1 MTTCF
6 LFYWDTPAVNPAFLK
21 HSICWVFLSA
31 HPICRFPGSCK
42 HTTHCLNNLLYTHAN
57 RRATQTGA
65 QRKRFCLLRGD
76 ASKLQT
82 AINMHLHTRAPSRTH
97 TNKLSSLLA
106 KSVKQTKTF
115 LWVPQNFDFR
125 KNRIHKLFIGQ
136 QRRVCL
142 FVSVCGSSLCVVD
155 WVGTE
160 IIALS
165 ICDGVRGRLGGR
177 RVCLRSIEA
186 VNSVALLKQRAGP
199 TNSFISHNVTRGQLT
214 LNLSPAARGACTL
227 LTAPVLHCK
236 TCCCCVTLTS
246 YLQQ

>member
-6 LFYWDTPAVNPAFLK
+6 SFYWDTPAVNPAFLK

-97 TNKLSSLLA
+97 TNKLSSLLSKPTPNQPFTNFGNIHVWTLIEGLFSSPWVGKISQTNKNISLSTSKFWLSE
-106 KSVKQTKTF
+106 KSYSQAFHRTAEACVF
-115 LWVPQNFDFR
+115 VCVCVW
-125 KNRIHKLFIGQ
+125 FIPVCGWLSGH
-136 QRRVCL
+136 RDNSSFHMWWSAWEAGRPACL
-142 FVSVCGSSLCVVD
+142 F
-155 WVGTE
+155 
-160 IIALS
+160 A
-165 ICDGVRGRLGGR
+165 
-177 RVCLRSIEA
+177 
-186 VNSVALLKQRAGP
+186 
-199 TNSFISHNVTRGQLT
+199 
-214 LNLSPAARGACTL
+214 
-227 LTAPVLHCK
+227 
-236 TCCCCVTLTS
+236 
-246 YLQQ
+246 